1 MYVSRIPRNI
11 IFLTLLQMI
20 EGIFRLTFPLSYPIL
35 LLSITIVLCISILC
49 IGTLSS
55 VFFVFLVQSGIL
67 RLKPIAD
74 LLQGIV
80 HYLWPDVTD
89 RIIRNLR
96 TSFPVDVRG
105 TLPPQGIYLFHPHG
119 LLSMAHMTN
128 IGIKSVSN
136 WPVKAIRGTN
146 IYSLWYSFGIS
157 EMSEGA
163 FVPANY
169 STMKKVIE
177 EKLSLAVSLG
187 GIDEMEHL
195 YKGKI
200 RAKIRTRK
208 GVFRLA
214 IETGTPLVPVLAYG
228 ENELC
233 ENYGQWKGFSWINEI
248 LRKFRATL
256 ILPSWALYE
265 KFLAIHHKPFDVP
278 VVSVIGEPVAVG
290 PAREATEEH
299 IELVKSI
306 YIKRLREFYR
316 QTRPAH
322 YAEEIEIF

>member
-146 IYSLWYSFGIS
+146 IYSLWY
-157 EMSEGA
+157 
-163 FVPANY
+163 
-169 STMKKVIE
+169 
-177 EKLSLAVSLG
+177 
-187 GIDEMEHL
+187 
-195 YKGKI
+195 
-200 RAKIRTRK
+200 
-208 GVFRLA
+208 
-214 IETGTPLVPVLAYG
+214 
-228 ENELC
+228 
-233 ENYGQWKGFSWINEI
+233 
-248 LRKFRATL
+248 
-256 ILPSWALYE
+256 
-265 KFLAIHHKPFDVP
+265 
-278 VVSVIGEPVAVG
+278 
-290 PAREATEEH
+290 
-299 IELVKSI
+299 
-306 YIKRLREFYR
+306 
-316 QTRPAH
+316 
-322 YAEEIEIF
+322 